1 LKSRNII
8 LSTQQAQSIL
18 KSSSENL
25 SNSIGAAQRFILKT
39 LEIRYGLES
48 DRITDLLLSSIID
61 SLLNTREPL
70 SIDDLTACFEFTPV
84 QKIPGQKM
92 TLDEF
97 MTPVRQY
104 ITTKQM
110 LKQVVLQQHIENTKQ
125 QASNEAEEQFFLRA
139 KQKYIDSLEFNEW
152 MGTMFEAKAI
162 ADKFWRAMTKAER
175 DALLKHTA
183 DIYYREKAANDQEG
197 VIPKIMASKKHYLA
211 HEAIKHACK
220 NGVQW

>member
-1 LKSRNII
+1 MEI
-8 LSTQQAQSIL
+8 
-18 KSSSENL
+18 
-25 SNSIGAAQRFILKT
+25 

-48 DRITDLLLSSIID
+48 ERINDALLSSIID
-61 SLLNTREPL
+61 VLVNLSEPL
-70 SIDDLTACFEFTPV
+70 SIDDLKACFDFATV

-97 MTPVRQY
+97 MTPIRDYIKKKQILRQV
-104 ITTKQM
+104 IE
-110 LKQVVLQQHIENTKQ
+110 QQHIENTKQ

-175 DALLKHTA
+175 EALLKHTA
-183 DIYYREKAANDQEG
+183 DVYYREKAANDQEELFLKSWR
-197 VIPKIMASKKHYLA
+197 VKHYLA

-220 NGVQW
+220 NGMQW

>member
-1 LKSRNII
+1 
-8 LSTQQAQSIL
+8 
-18 KSSSENL
+18 
-25 SNSIGAAQRFILKT
+25 
-39 LEIRYGLES
+39 
-48 DRITDLLLSSIID
+48 
-61 SLLNTREPL
+61 LLNTREPL

-97 MTPVRQY
+97 MTPIRQY

-125 QASNEAEEQFFLRA
+125 VAQDEAEEQFFLRA

-152 MGTMFEAKAI
+152 MGDMFEARVI
-162 ADKFWRAMTKAER
+162 ADKFWRQMRHEWTNLKDAAR
-175 DALLKHTA
+175 DVYIRDVAKNQVEDAVQQILPKK
-183 DIYYREKAANDQEG
+183 IYYLAQET
-197 VIPKIMASKKHYLA
+197 VKL
-211 HEAIKHACK
+211 ACK